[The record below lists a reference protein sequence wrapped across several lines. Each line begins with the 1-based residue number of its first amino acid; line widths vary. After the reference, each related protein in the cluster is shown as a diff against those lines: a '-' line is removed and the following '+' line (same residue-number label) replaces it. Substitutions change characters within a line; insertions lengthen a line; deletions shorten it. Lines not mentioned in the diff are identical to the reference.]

1 METSSSARARAIV
14 RALTSETILCKL
26 GAGARIGVRRAL
38 DRAIPSRAVSS
49 RRSAARARADM
60 DVHFV
65 YVLECERG
73 AYYVGVAKS
82 VPDRVAEHVAGRGA
96 TWCRLHRPLRV
107 AREIAF
113 ASRASALEGEDVELK
128 RLMLRHGVDAVRGGS
143 YARPNL
149 TREQRAALDGE
160 IAHREGRCLRCGR
173 RSHGAKDCFARAHV
187 NGYALSAPEGSR
199 SPNRDGRS
207 GRPRC
212 ARCGRGS
219 HVARDCFATFSI
231 DGERLGER
239 RSNAEPS
246 SEYESAE
253 ETFMM

>member
-1 METSSSARARAIV
+1 
-14 RALTSETILCKL
+14 
-26 GAGARIGVRRAL
+26 
-38 DRAIPSRAVSS
+38 
-49 RRSAARARADM
+49 M

-65 YVLECERG
+65 YVLECEHD
-73 AYYVGVAKS
+73 AYYVGVASS
-82 VPDRVAEHVAGRGA
+82 VPDRVAEHRAGVGS
-96 TWCRLHRPLRV
+96 TWTRIHPPRRV

-128 RLMLRHGVDAVRGGS
+128 RMMLRHGVDAVRGGS
-143 YARPNL
+143 YVCPNL

-173 RSHGAKDCFARAHV
+173 RTHVARDCFARAHV

-207 GRPRC
+207 AVRRC
-212 ARCGRGS
+212 ARCGRAS
-219 HVARDCFATFSI
+219 HSAPSCFAKFDI
-231 DGERLGER
+231 DGERLFGGER
-239 RSNAEPS
+239 RSNAESSS

>member
-1 METSSSARARAIV
+1 
-14 RALTSETILCKL
+14 
-26 GAGARIGVRRAL
+26 
-38 DRAIPSRAVSS
+38 
-49 RRSAARARADM
+49 M

-212 ARCGRGS
+212 ARCGRAKSRRRGS
-219 HVARDCFATFSI
+219 CFATFAI
-231 DGERLGER
+231 DGERLFGASGDRTRSRR
-239 RSNAEPS
+239 RSTRARKRRL
-246 SEYESAE
+246 
-253 ETFMM
+253 

>member
-1 METSSSARARAIV
+1 
-14 RALTSETILCKL
+14 
-26 GAGARIGVRRAL
+26 
-38 DRAIPSRAVSS
+38 
-49 RRSAARARADM
+49 M

-65 YVLECERG
+65 YVLECEHG

-82 VPDRVAEHVAGRGA
+82 VPDRVAEHRAGVGS
-96 TWCRLHRPLRV
+96 TWCRIHPPRRV
-107 AREIAF
+107 EREIAF

-128 RLMLRHGVDAVRGGS
+128 RMMLRHGVDAVRGGS
-143 YARPNL
+143 YVCPNL

-173 RSHGAKDCFARAHV
+173 RTHVARDCFARAHA

-199 SPNRDGRS
+199 SPNRRS
-207 GRPRC
+207 VVPKC
-212 ARCGRGS
+212 ARCRRGS
-219 HVARDCFATFSI
+219 HVSRDCFATFSI

-239 RSNAEPS
+239 RANAESSSS